1 VLNEDYSAEYDK
13 PDSEE
18 LGLRVHA
25 ILANA
30 SEPDP
35 AEKEVAQLVRRF
47 RESDLGRQVP
57 SDAKHE
63 QDLLFNVDGHLLRGH
78 IDLWFDNDD
87 NKRFLI
93 DYKTDRV
100 DETQVAQ
107 RAQRYELQLRLYAHA
122 IKQATGR
129 APDRAELYFLRANK
143 TVEVDIGSKTQ
154 QSTTRAVNDFFEAQS
169 NLDFPLSE
177 GDQCYQCPYYQGLCP
192 AKPAQ

>member
-1 VLNEDYSAEYDK
+1 MLNEDYSAEYDK

-35 AEKEVAQLVRRF
+35 AEKEVAQLVQRF

-122 IKQATGR
+122 IKQAKGR
-129 APDRAELYFLRANK
+129 APDSAEL
-143 TVEVDIGSKTQ
+143 
-154 QSTTRAVNDFFEAQS
+154 
-169 NLDFPLSE
+169 
-177 GDQCYQCPYYQGLCP
+177 
-192 AKPAQ
+192 